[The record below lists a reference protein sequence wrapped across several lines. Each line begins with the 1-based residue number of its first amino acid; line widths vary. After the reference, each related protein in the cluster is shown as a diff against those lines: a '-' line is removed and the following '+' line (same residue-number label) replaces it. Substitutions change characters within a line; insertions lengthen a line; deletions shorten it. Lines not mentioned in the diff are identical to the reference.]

1 MHQEDYNWKYLPT
14 EISVSTME
22 LFNRL
27 SNNITDNMLYDT
39 MWLYSLCQIRL
50 MKWNIEWFK
59 MIANKYGNHARKFMW
74 QLCEWGKVDIYMT
87 FHMRAFDFF

>member
-27 SNNITDNMLYDT
+27 SNNITGIMLYDA
-39 MWLYSLCQIRL
+39 MWLYRL
-50 MKWNIEWFK
+50 
-59 MIANKYGNHARKFMW
+59 
-74 QLCEWGKVDIYMT
+74 
-87 FHMRAFDFF
+87 FDKKRLNP